1 MFRVFNPFAAS
12 TAMQALSLA
21 TLIKRKWKEK
31 RVCMTRRYVK
41 LSTHT
46 LCHCFCSWR
55 KGKAKNHFPGLP
67 AHWQVDQPPKI
78 CMHVQY
84 VLPVR
89 LISASITI
97 RSTSPSHF
105 AFGDKNDVKF
115 QVYSAFIVKLLES
128 TEVRGEPSEK
138 YTAKPFRVLLV
149 RRLNQCTCANE
160 IILHASSWWL

>member
-1 MFRVFNPFAAS
+1 
-12 TAMQALSLA
+12 
-21 TLIKRKWKEK
+21 
-31 RVCMTRRYVK
+31 
-41 LSTHT
+41 
-46 LCHCFCSWR
+46 
-55 KGKAKNHFPGLP
+55 
-67 AHWQVDQPPKI
+67 
-78 CMHVQY
+78 MHVQY

-115 QVYSAFIVKLLES
+115 KVYSAFIVKLLES

-160 IILHASSWWL
+160 MILHASSWWL